1 MSNTFKHAQTFLVVS
16 VEAVRCR
23 RAGGPPAGRRA
34 AGARGVAG
42 VGAARIEPRRECAHR
57 VGAGAVL
64 AAGRAQHR
72 AVLLGRWARGALYE
86 RPRLGAAEVLAP
98 ADKQRIIAMV
108 CADPPAG
115 AARWNVRLITEQ
127 AVKRKLV
134 DQVGRETIR
143 VLLQRHDLTPWR
155 E

>member
-1 MSNTFKHAQTFLVVS
+1 MS
-16 VEAVRCR
+16 
-23 RAGGPPAGRRA
+23 
-34 AGARGVAG
+34 
-42 VGAARIEPRRECAHR
+42 
-57 VGAGAVL
+57 
-64 AAGRAQHR
+64 
-72 AVLLGRWARGALYE
+72 RWARGALYE